1 MSASYAAIK
10 VEIADHIATV
20 TLDNPKQRNPFTAEF
35 KQDMLTLCRDM
46 QARDDIDV
54 IIITGRDGVFS
65 AGGVLRSLNN
75 MDGRTTTG
83 DRRRIYQIHEW
94 FQTLLNLEMPVI
106 AAVDGAAYGGG
117 FGLALAADFVL
128 ASERARFCSVFG
140 RIGLVPDVGV
150 MATLPR
156 VVGLQ
161 KAKELVFSSRPVFAD
176 EAQTLGITMATY
188 PAEDLLPAAQALAA
202 RLRLASRDA
211 IGAAKVIL
219 NQSFNLDAKA
229 LLEMEAAAQAVMM
242 GSTYHKNAVRAFLDT
257 QPLPFDWERFDR
269 DEKAAE

>member
-1 MSASYAAIK
+1 
-10 VEIADHIATV
+10 
-20 TLDNPKQRNPFTAEF
+20 
-35 KQDMLTLCRDM
+35 
-46 QARDDIDV
+46 
-54 IIITGRDGVFS
+54 
-65 AGGVLRSLNN
+65 
-75 MDGRTTTG
+75 
-83 DRRRIYQIHEW
+83 
-94 FQTLLNLEMPVI
+94 MPVI

-161 KAKELVFSSRPVFAD
+161 KAKELVFLRPVFAD

-242 GSTYHKNAVRAFLDT
+242 GSTYHKDAVRAFLDK

-269 DEKAAE
+269 AEKAAE

>member
-1 MSASYAAIK
+1 
-10 VEIADHIATV
+10 
-20 TLDNPKQRNPFTAEF
+20 
-35 KQDMLTLCRDM
+35 
-46 QARDDIDV
+46 
-54 IIITGRDGVFS
+54 
-65 AGGVLRSLNN
+65 
-75 MDGRTTTG
+75 
-83 DRRRIYQIHEW
+83 
-94 FQTLLNLEMPVI
+94 MPVI

-242 GSTYHKNAVRAFLDT
+242 GSTYHKEAVRAFLDK

-269 DEKAAE
+269 AEKAAE

>member
-54 IIITGRDGVFS
+54 MIITGRDGVFS
-65 AGGVLRSLNN
+65 AGGDLRSLNN

-140 RIGLVPDVGV
+140 RIGV

-219 NQSFNLDAKA
+219 NQSFNLDAIA

-242 GSTYHKNAVRAFLDT
+242 GSTYHKDAVRAFLDK

-269 DEKAAE
+269 AEKAAE